1 MKFNFKLGKISCNDA
16 ERKFAMDES
25 SISLEMDPSEL
36 IELYKLEKELNKPT
50 PTKAQDINKPTPTK
64 AQDINDIDELK
75 QDLKNL
81 FKEEIKNEDED
92 EDEYNIYLH

>member
-1 MKFNFKLGKISCNDA
+1 MKFNFKLGKISCNDS

-25 SISLEMDPSEL
+25 SISLEMDPLEL
-36 IELYKLEKELNKPT
+36 IELYKLDRDLIPSIVNLVKE
-50 PTKAQDINKPTPTK
+50 INKPTPTK

-75 QDLKNL
+75 QDLKN
-81 FKEEIKNEDED
+81 EDED

>member
-1 MKFNFKLGKISCNDA
+1 MKFQFNLGAISCNDDT
-16 ERKFAMDES
+16 RRFSMDES
-25 SISLEMDPSEL
+25 SISIEMEVQ
-36 IELYKLEKELNKPT
+36 EVVEAYKLEKELIPSIVNLVKE
-50 PTKAQDINKPTPTK
+50 INKPTPTK

>member
-1 MKFNFKLGKISCNDA
+1 MKFNFKLGKISCNDS

-36 IELYKLEKELNKPT
+36 IELYKLEKELIPSIVNLVKE
-50 PTKAQDINKPTPTK
+50 INKPTPTK

-81 FKEEIKNEDED
+81 FKEEIKT
-92 EDEYNIYLH
+92 EDEYI